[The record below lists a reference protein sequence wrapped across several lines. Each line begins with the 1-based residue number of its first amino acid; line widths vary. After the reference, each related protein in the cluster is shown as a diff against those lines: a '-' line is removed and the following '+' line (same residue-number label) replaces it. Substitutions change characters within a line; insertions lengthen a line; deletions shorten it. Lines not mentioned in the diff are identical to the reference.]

1 MPETES
7 IAAPRVL
14 IVDDQP
20 EFREL
25 AREILECDTR
35 LDVVGEAPEAFAA
48 MALVEDLRP
57 DVVLIDFDMPV
68 MNGLEAIE
76 RIRDRFPAV
85 RTVLVSIHEETEYR
99 ALALK
104 AGAIDFINK
113 RELSAQR
120 VRTALAS
127 AS

>member
-1 MPETES
+1 MPVTED

-14 IVDDQP
+14 IVDDQK
-20 EFREL
+20 EFREF
-25 AREILECDTR
+25 AREILDGDAR

-48 MALVEDLRP
+48 LVLVEDLKP
-57 DVVLIDFDMPV
+57 DVVLIDFDMPL

-76 RIRDRFPAV
+76 LIRDQFPAV
-85 RTVLVSIHEETEYR
+85 RTVLVSIHEEREYL
-99 ALALK
+99 ALALE

-113 RELSAQR
+113 RDLSPQR
-120 VRTALAS
+120 VKTALAK